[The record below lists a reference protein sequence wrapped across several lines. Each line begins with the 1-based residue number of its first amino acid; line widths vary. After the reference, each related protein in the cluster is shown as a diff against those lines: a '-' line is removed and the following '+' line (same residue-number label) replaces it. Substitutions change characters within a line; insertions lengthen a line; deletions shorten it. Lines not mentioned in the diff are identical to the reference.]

1 MEMKEDLETVL
12 TTNQVA
18 EYCRV
23 QHEAVLR
30 WISEGKLKSSEA
42 SADGCMVRKVDFV
55 NFLQEHALPVPPE
68 LVEDNQT
75 RLLIVDN
82 SVEIVEILKDLL
94 SEIDGLEIQTAF
106 NGYEAGIKMETF
118 RPHIM
123 ILDIW
128 MPGVN
133 GFEVCK
139 HLKFNPE
146 TANIK
151 IMAITGHPCHE
162 TVKKINNAGADF
174 LFEKPIDTIH
184 LKNIIEEMIGKKN

>member
-1 MEMKEDLETVL
+1 METKKDLKTAL

-23 QHEAVLR
+23 PHEAVLR
-30 WISEGKLKSSEA
+30 WVSEGKLKSSEA
-42 SADGCMVRKVDFV
+42 FADGYRVRKVDFV
-55 NFLQEHALPVPPE
+55 SFLQEHTLPVPPE
-68 LVEDNQT
+68 LIENNQT

-82 SVEIVEILKDLL
+82 SVEIVEILEDLL

-106 NGYEAGIKMETF
+106 NGNEAGMKMETF
-118 RPHIM
+118 RPHII
-123 ILDIW
+123 ILDLW

-139 HLKFNPE
+139 HLKYNPE
-146 TANIK
+146 TANIT

-162 TVKKINNAGADF
+162 TIKKINSVGADF
-174 LFEKPIDTIH
+174 LFEKPIDTIS
-184 LKNIIEEMIGKKN
+184 LKKTVEEMIRNKN